1 MHVRGHYLNSF
12 QNRTIKKPPK
22 LMTLLLLGKGLERIH
37 VILNTTTNFEGEL
50 LNESKGMGVGLS
62 STCKHVN

>member
-1 MHVRGHYLNSF
+1 
-12 QNRTIKKPPK
+12 
-22 LMTLLLLGKGLERIH
+22 MTLLLLGKGLERIH
-37 VILNTTTNFEGEL
+37 VILNTITNFEGEL